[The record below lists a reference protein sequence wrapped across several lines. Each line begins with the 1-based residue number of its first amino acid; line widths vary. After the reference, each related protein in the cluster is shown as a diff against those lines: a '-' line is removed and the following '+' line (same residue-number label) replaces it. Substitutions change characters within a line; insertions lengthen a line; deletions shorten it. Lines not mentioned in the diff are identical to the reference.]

1 MPQLNCLAVA
11 EAAHLGPGK
20 KSGADSFFTCPRCHS
35 ESLLITAGNTWAC
48 KPCNWSGNAWK
59 LASFVSRLAAIDK
72 PGLEAWLKQHGL
84 TDGSGDKQMQS
95 SSITPPKTSPPVQPT
110 DSNPTVIAAFKF
122 PPSLEPK
129 HVEILKTRAIPKEFA
144 LASGVRTAADNELR
158 ELNFHASLPIDERK
172 HGLFGIVFPFRDLE
186 TGQECAWRLRPDKPF
201 SLSNGDQA
209 KYLSRIGDKVRAF
222 YPHTTTAEHR
232 NKPNVNV
239 IITEGEFKALA
250 IAENIVPITSRPT
263 CVIGLQGVGGWHR
276 DKITVM
282 LPDGTKETRK
292 EGAPHLIDDL
302 LAWEW
307 KKRVVY
313 IVFDSDIATKKHA
326 EEFRRNKRAGAWGAE
341 YTLAQLLR
349 AQGAEVRIV
358 TIPPKIDG
366 AKCGADDYI
375 AERGA
380 HEFLKLL
387 YNNWTV
393 ERNVDEVLY
402 QEKAAAIKFETS
414 IDFVSSARDQTRFII
429 DQVIPAPG
437 VAMIAGATGL
447 GKSAIALNAAYGV
460 ATGGKFLGRFECGP
474 AKALYIQTE
483 LNRTLLAERIRSVG
497 TCDNLL
503 IWTPGDSL
511 PLNWWEPDGFNKR
524 RETGHREIFLGIV
537 DQVKSHGVSF
547 VIFDPFSDFH
557 SFPQSDPEGA
567 RHMMSLFRYL
577 ATVCRCGVLIVHHH
591 KKIGR
596 SDSRYE
602 GVEDAFGSVFL
613 GAKIDTGMSMYAY
626 TRNDGTSRYKLKFS
640 KQRCSAPL
648 PDQEINR
655 IAQNDF
661 FRWEAEDWQ
670 DDAQTKIEDRNTA
683 ILEYLESRPEGVS
696 SEQAIKDLKMA
707 RTTWFRALEGLKKGR
722 KIRKVGNLYSLSE
735 TDSETMPDYEHITH

>member
-1 MPQLNCLAVA
+1 
-11 EAAHLGPGK
+11 
-20 KSGADSFFTCPRCHS
+20 
-35 ESLLITAGNTWAC
+35 
-48 KPCNWSGNAWK
+48 
-59 LASFVSRLAAIDK
+59 
-72 PGLEAWLKQHGL
+72 
-84 TDGSGDKQMQS
+84 MQS
-95 SSITPPKTSPPVQPT
+95 SSITPLKASPPIQPT
-110 DSNPTVIAAFKF
+110 HSNPAVITAFKF

-129 HVEILKTRAIPKEFA
+129 HVEILKARAVSKEFA

-158 ELNFHASLPIDERK
+158 ELNFQASLPVEERK

-186 TGQECAWRLRPDKPF
+186 SGAECAWRLRPDKPF

-232 NKPNVNV
+232 NKANVNV

-250 IAENIVPITSRPT
+250 IAEKVAPIASRAT
-263 CVIGLQGVGGWHR
+263 CVIGLQGVNGGWHR
-276 DKITVM
+276 DKVVVI

-302 LAWEW
+302 LTWEW

-313 IVFDSDIATKKHA
+313 ICFDSDVATKQHA
-326 EEFRRNKRAGAWGAE
+326 TTFKQNKRAGAWGAE
-341 YTLAQLLR
+341 YTLSQLLR

-358 TIPPKIDG
+358 IIPPKIDG
-366 AKCGADDYI
+366 TKHGADDYI
-375 AERGA
+375 AERGP

-393 ERNVDEVLY
+393 ERSPDEVLY

-414 IDFVSSARDQTRFII
+414 IDFVSSAKDTTKFII
-429 DQVIPAPG
+429 DQIIPLPG

-447 GKSAIALNAAYGV
+447 GKSAIGLNASYAVG
-460 ATGGKFLGRFECGP
+460 TGGQFLGRFQCEK
-474 AKALYIQTE
+474 ARALYIQTE
-483 LNRTLLAERIRSVG
+483 LSRTLLAERIRSVG
-497 TCDNLL
+497 ICENLM
-503 IWTPGDSL
+503 IWTPGESL
-511 PLNWWEPDGFNKR
+511 PLNWWEADGFQKR
-524 RETGHREIFLGIV
+524 RETGYRETFLAIV
-537 DQVKSHGVSF
+537 DQIKSHGISF
-547 VIFDPFSDFH
+547 VVFDPLSDLH
-557 SFPQSDPEGA
+557 TFPQADPEGA

-577 ATVCRCGVLIVHHH
+577 ANVCRCGVLIVHHH

-596 SDSRYE
+596 SDSKYE

-626 TRNDGTSRYKLKFS
+626 TRSDGTSRYKLKFS

-661 FRWEAEDWQ
+661 FRWEAEDWR
-670 DDAQTKIEDRNTA
+670 DDAETRLMDRET
-683 ILEYLESRPEGVS
+683 IITEYLESRPTGVTNDD
-696 SEQAIKDLKMA
+696 AIRDLRMSRA
-707 RTTWFRALEGLKKGR
+707 TWFRAMERLKNGGKVR
-722 KIRKVGNLYSLSE
+722 KIGNLYSLIETSSE
-735 TDSETMPDYEHITH
+735 TVPDYEHITH